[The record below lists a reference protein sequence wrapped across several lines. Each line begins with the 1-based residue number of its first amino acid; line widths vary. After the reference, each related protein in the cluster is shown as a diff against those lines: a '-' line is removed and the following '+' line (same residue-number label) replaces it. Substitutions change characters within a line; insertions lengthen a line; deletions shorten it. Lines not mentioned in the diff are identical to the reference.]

1 LLRKKAET
9 ACFYIKHFFTS
20 GHPRSQNLKK
30 NIVASFVLKAIS
42 IILSLIKVPI
52 LLAYLNSEKYGVWL
66 TIASILDWMSI
77 FDLGLGHGF
86 RNRFAEAI
94 AINDQDR
101 AKGLVSTAYTS
112 MSAIMLFVFLIAVPV
127 ILLLNW
133 GKILNTNLISEKEL
147 KITVLMVTAVFA
159 ARFVLQLVT
168 VMLKALQKPALSDV
182 FLPVTNALI
191 LILIPI
197 LGHYIKNSLFWA
209 SAVIAIPPVLV
220 LLIANY
226 ILFKK
231 YYKTYKPT
239 LYTSDKIYLK
249 DIYSLGWKFFV
260 GQICG
265 LILFSSANIILT
277 QAVNPSEV
285 TIYNIAYKYFSLP
298 ISYFMI
304 IITPYWSA
312 VTDAYYKDEFN
323 WIKNNMRKIL
333 YIACTF
339 CFVILGMLLVS
350 KLAFHIWIQD
360 RVKIPLRLSLT
371 LTLYNIFVVFM
382 SPFSMFLNG
391 FGKLKLGTI
400 VAPAKT
406 VIFLPLAWYLS
417 TLWGATGL
425 VVALFIANILPNL
438 YFEIRQYS
446 LLVNQK
452 AYGIWNK

>member
-1 LLRKKAET
+1 LLKKKVQSYWS
-9 ACFYIKHFFTS
+9 YIKHFFTS

-30 NIVASFVLKAIS
+30 NIAASFVLKAVS
-42 IILSLIKVPI
+42 IVLSLIKVPI

-94 AINDQDR
+94 ALNDQDK

-112 MSAIMLFVFLIAVPV
+112 MSVIMFSVFLIAVPI
-127 ILLLNW
+127 ILILNW
-133 GKILNTNLISEKEL
+133 GKILNTTLISEKEL
-147 KITVLMVTAVFA
+147 TITVLMVTAVFA

-168 VMLKALQKPALSDV
+168 VMLKALQKPALSDA
-182 FLPVTNALI
+182 FLPVSNALI

-197 LGHYIKNSLFWA
+197 LGHYIKNSLFGA
-209 SAVIAIPPVLV
+209 STIIAIPPVLV
-220 LLIANY
+220 LLIAHY
-226 ILFKK
+226 ILFNKK
-231 YYKTYKPT
+231 YTIYKPS
-239 LYTSDKIYLK
+239 LRRSDKKYLK

-323 WIKNNMRKIL
+323 WIKNNMRKVQ
-333 YIACTF
+333 YIACAF
-339 CFVILGMLLVS
+339 CFLILGMLLVS
-350 KLAFHIWIQD
+350 KFAFHLWIQD
-360 RVKIPLRLSLT
+360 RVKIPFRLSLT

-400 VAPAKT
+400 VALLKT
-406 VIFLPLAWYLS
+406 VLFLPLAWELS
-417 TLWGATGL
+417 KLWSATGL
-425 VVALFIANILPNL
+425 VIALFIANILPNL

-446 LLVNQK
+446 LIVNKK

>member
-1 LLRKKAET
+1 MLRKKVKSYWS
-9 ACFYIKHFFTS
+9 YIKHFFTS

-30 NIVASFVLKAIS
+30 NIAASFVLKAVS
-42 IILSLIKVPI
+42 IVLSLIKVPI

-425 VVALFIANILPNL
+425 VVALFIANMLPNFFL
-438 YFEIRQYS
+438 DIRQYS